1 MSLEIGEMVSFELQ
15 KEIKK
20 VFFKISVDIVGTK
33 SADLRDTFLFCSFA
47 AFRTA

>member
-1 MSLEIGEMVSFELQ
+1 MSIEIGEMVSFELQ
-15 KEIKK
+15 KEIKF
-20 VFFKISVDIVGTK
+20 FFKISVDIVGTK